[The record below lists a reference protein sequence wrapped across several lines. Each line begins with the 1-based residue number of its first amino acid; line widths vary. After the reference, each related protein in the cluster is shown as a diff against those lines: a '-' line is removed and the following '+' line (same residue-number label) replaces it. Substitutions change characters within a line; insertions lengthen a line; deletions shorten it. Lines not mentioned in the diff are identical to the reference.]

1 MAVDRTAHNRR
12 QGQSCAFAFF
22 GRKEKARRSPR
33 QGRKSSPNVNHLL
46 NALIRLSRETFRAG
60 RVGMHD
66 SFLRCAHDGNVTL
79 PRIGDFRANLALR
92 SEN

>member
-1 MAVDRTAHNRR
+1 MRIRSFD
-12 QGQSCAFAFF
+12 
-22 GRKEKARRSPR
+22 RKEKARRSPS

-79 PRIGDFRANLALR
+79 PRIGDFRANLAVR